1 MIYETSDLFRAAILG
16 LMCGVLSMTDGEI
29 IKWFLLGVAVGG
41 AIVYV
46 FWMMFYREQIESFIA
61 TKSRGINNGR

>member
-1 MIYETSDLFRAAILG
+1 MDDA
-16 LMCGVLSMTDGEI
+16 DI
-29 IKWFLLGVAVGG
+29 IKWFSLGAAVGG

>member
-1 MIYETSDLFRAAILG
+1 
-16 LMCGVLSMTDGEI
+16 MTDGEI

-46 FWMMFYREQIESFIA
+46 FWMMFYREQIEGFIA